1 MRAFT
6 SFLLFFLFVFSS
18 QYFNAQTG
26 CLGAD
31 PFCTGTNYSFNN
43 STNVTDLGSVDCLF
57 STPNPTWYYMEI
69 DQNGPMGFTVSQT
82 STSGAGLDVDFALW
96 GPYSSLAAGCG
107 NPFPSGT
114 PIDCSYSSAASEAV
128 NIPNAQVGQTYILLI
143 TNFSNQ
149 PGTISF
155 AQTSGTG
162 SADCSF
168 TCGVNLTATPGA
180 CNNNLYSVSGN
191 LTVTSGPGV
200 SVPNTGT
207 VTISNSC
214 GGSQTFNAPFTNIP
228 YNFTGLT
235 ANGSG
240 CVITA
245 TFSNFPNCNTVQNYT
260 APAGC
265 VTQCNISSV
274 TASPTACSAN
284 LYNLSGQIS
293 FSNQP
298 TSGTLTV
305 TGSCGGTQTFNAP
318 FTSPLNYTFSNL
330 TANGAAC
337 SVTATFSANA
347 SCSLQQTYT
356 APPSCQGSSGCSFT
370 DITGTIID
378 CDVSTNQYT
387 IAGTVTFS
395 NAPATGSLT
404 LLNSCGGSQSFNAP
418 FTGSVNY
425 SFVNSA
431 DGLPCTITASFTDDN
446 TCTATLDYDASPPCT
461 CPADIGTYNYTV
473 DGANVN
479 PNNPIKLCY
488 GEQLSVTSNN
498 NWTPPNETIGG
509 TDPNPPPY
517 IPGIYWLI
525 YSCPPTFA
533 LTPTLADLNN
543 QNLEND
549 PCLQGVISS
558 SPSWGDLNNLS
569 IINAFPAGTFTNNT
583 IYYVPITMY
592 DTTGGT
598 YSYIIEPAL
607 MCYEMGAPFVVQYLP
622 DVTFTQTQNC
632 SNGTVTATISGGD
645 AQVNGSNFSI
655 VPGSI
660 SPSTAQAVNSTAAN
674 GGTITIGN
682 LQTGP
687 YSFDIQDANGCSITI
702 SGNFTG
708 GQPASL
714 TYNDDIFCLVDPNPT
729 ATIVGTQ
736 GGTFASSA
744 GLTINA
750 TTGSVNLLTS
760 TPGTYTITYTTPGP
774 LCPGTDSYTITIQ
787 ENPIVD
793 AGEDVTVCYKNSVTL
808 QASGADSYTWNN
820 GVMNGMAY
828 LPNLGVTEFIVIGS
842 STGGCIGTDTVIVTV
857 IDDCENEDE
866 VVFWVPNTFTP
877 DNDQF
882 NQSFNIVFYSGYDP
896 FSFELTLYNRWGE
909 LIWESRNVNIGW
921 DGTYNNGM
929 KVPDGVYTW
938 KVRFKRIQNDLKET
952 FYGHVNVLR

>member
-1 MRAFT
+1 MDMKKQLFLALFSAIFISGFYAQVGGSSCPYMQPICTDAGIQFT
-6 SFLLFFLFVFSS
+6 ASS
-18 QYFNAQTG
+18 GGADVTITEPGNDYG
-26 CLGAD
+26 CLG
-31 PFCTGTNYSFNN
+31 YS
-43 STNVTDLGSVDCLF
+43 
-57 STPNPTWYYMEI
+57 PNPNWYYFEISQAGDIIMELSAPTDI
-69 DQNGPMGFTVSQT
+69 DYIIWGPFANLAAAQAACGTYTNIVDDTDCISVLGIPISCSAYGCGY
-82 STSGAGLDVDFALW
+82 STSNIE
-96 GPYSSLAAGCG
+96 
-107 NPFPSGT
+107 NPG
-114 PIDCSYSSAASEAV
+114 
-128 NIPNAQVGQTYILLI
+128 IPGAQVGQVYVMLI
-143 TNFSNQ
+143 TNYANNVQ
-149 PGTISF
+149 NITLTQIG
-155 AQTSGTG
+155 GTG
-162 SADCSF
+162 ATDCSIVTNNCSF
-168 TCGVNLTATPGA
+168 T
-180 CNNNLYSVSGN
+180 
-191 LTVTSGPGV
+191 
-200 SVPNTGT
+200 
-207 VTISNSC
+207 
-214 GGSQTFNAPFTNIP
+214 NI
-228 YNFTGLT
+228 
-235 ANGSG
+235 
-240 CVITA
+240 
-245 TFSNFPNCNTVQNYT
+245 
-260 APAGC
+260 
-265 VTQCNISSV
+265 
-274 TASPTACSAN
+274 
-284 LYNLSGQIS
+284 
-293 FSNQP
+293 
-298 TSGTLTV
+298 
-305 TGSCGGTQTFNAP
+305 
-318 FTSPLNYTFSNL
+318 
-330 TANGAAC
+330 
-337 SVTATFSANA
+337 
-347 SCSLQQTYT
+347 
-356 APPSCQGSSGCSFT
+356 
-370 DITGTIID
+370 DGTITN
-378 CDVSTNQYT
+378 CDGVTNQYT
-387 IAGTVTFS
+387 IAGSVTFV
-395 NAPATGSLT
+395 NAPSTGTLT
-404 LLNSCGGSQSFNAP
+404 LLNSCGGIQTFNAP
-418 FTGSVNY
+418 FNGIVNY
-425 SFVNSA
+425 SFVNTA
-431 DGLPCTITASFTDDN
+431 DGSPCTITATFSDDQS
-446 TCTATLDYDASPPCT
+446 CSATLDFDAPPPCT

-549 PCLQGVISS
+549 PCLQGVMSS
-558 SPSWGDLNNLS
+558 FPSWGDLNNLS

-583 IYYVPITMY
+583 IYYVPLTMY

-645 AQVNGSNFSI
+645 AQVNGTNFTI

-660 SPSTAQAVNSTAAN
+660 SPSSAQVVNSTASN

-687 YSFDIQDANGCSITI
+687 YSFDVQDANGCSITI

-708 GQPASL
+708 GQPANL
-714 TYNDDIFCLVDPNPT
+714 TYNDDIFCLDDPNPT
-729 ATIVGTQ
+729 ATVVGTQ

-744 GLTINA
+744 GLTLNS
-750 TTGSVNLLTS
+750 TTGSVDLLTS
-760 TPGTYTITYTTPGP
+760 TPGTYSITYTTPGP
-774 LCPGTDSYTITIQ
+774 LCPGSDSYTITIQ
-787 ENPIVD
+787 DNPIVD
-793 AGEDVTVCYKNSVTL
+793 AGEDVTVCFKNSVTL
-808 QASGADSYTWNN
+808 QATGADSYTWNN

-909 LIWESRNVNIGW
+909 LIWESHDVNVGW

-952 FYGHVNVLR
+952 FHGHVNVLR

>member
-1 MRAFT
+1 MKKQLFLALFSAIFISGFYAQVGGSSCPYMQPICTDAGIQFT
-6 SFLLFFLFVFSS
+6 ASS
-18 QYFNAQTG
+18 GGADVTITEPGNDYG
-26 CLGAD
+26 CLG
-31 PFCTGTNYSFNN
+31 YS
-43 STNVTDLGSVDCLF
+43 
-57 STPNPTWYYMEI
+57 PNPNWYYFEISQAGDIIMELSAPTDI
-69 DQNGPMGFTVSQT
+69 DYIIWGPFANLAAAQAACGTYTNIVDDTDCISVLGIPISCSAYGCGY
-82 STSGAGLDVDFALW
+82 STSNIE
-96 GPYSSLAAGCG
+96 
-107 NPFPSGT
+107 NPG
-114 PIDCSYSSAASEAV
+114 
-128 NIPNAQVGQTYILLI
+128 IPGAQVGQVYVMLI
-143 TNFSNQ
+143 TNYANNVQ
-149 PGTISF
+149 NITLTQIG
-155 AQTSGTG
+155 GTG
-162 SADCSF
+162 ATDCSIVTNNCSF
-168 TCGVNLTATPGA
+168 T
-180 CNNNLYSVSGN
+180 
-191 LTVTSGPGV
+191 
-200 SVPNTGT
+200 
-207 VTISNSC
+207 
-214 GGSQTFNAPFTNIP
+214 NI
-228 YNFTGLT
+228 
-235 ANGSG
+235 
-240 CVITA
+240 
-245 TFSNFPNCNTVQNYT
+245 
-260 APAGC
+260 
-265 VTQCNISSV
+265 
-274 TASPTACSAN
+274 
-284 LYNLSGQIS
+284 
-293 FSNQP
+293 
-298 TSGTLTV
+298 
-305 TGSCGGTQTFNAP
+305 
-318 FTSPLNYTFSNL
+318 
-330 TANGAAC
+330 
-337 SVTATFSANA
+337 
-347 SCSLQQTYT
+347 
-356 APPSCQGSSGCSFT
+356 
-370 DITGTIID
+370 DGTITN
-378 CDVSTNQYT
+378 CDGVTNQYT
-387 IAGTVTFS
+387 IAGSVSFQ
-395 NAPATGSLT
+395 NAPSTGTLT
-404 LLNSCGGSQSFNAP
+404 LLNSCGGIQTFNAP
-418 FTGSVNY
+418 FNGIVNY
-425 SFVNSA
+425 SFVNTA
-431 DGLPCTITASFTDDN
+431 DGSPCTITATFSDDQS
-446 TCTATLDYDASPPCT
+446 CSATLDFDAPPPCT

-549 PCLQGVISS
+549 PCLQGVMSS
-558 SPSWGDLNNLS
+558 FPSWGDLNNLS

-583 IYYVPITMY
+583 IYYVPLTMY

-645 AQVNGSNFSI
+645 AQVNGTNFTI

-660 SPSTAQAVNSTAAN
+660 SPSSAQVVNSTASN

-687 YSFDIQDANGCSITI
+687 YSFDVQDANGCSITI

-708 GQPASL
+708 GQPANL
-714 TYNDDIFCLVDPNPT
+714 TYNDDIFCLDDPNPT
-729 ATIVGTQ
+729 ATVVGTQ
-736 GGTFASSA
+736 GGTFVSSA
-744 GLTINA
+744 GLSINA
-750 TTGSVNLLTS
+750 TTGSVDLLTS
-760 TPGTYTITYTTPGP
+760 TPGTYSITYTTPGP
-774 LCPGTDSYTITIQ
+774 LCPGSDSYTITIQ
-787 ENPIVD
+787 DNPIVD
-793 AGEDVTVCYKNSVTL
+793 AGEDVTVCFKNSVTL
-808 QASGADSYTWNN
+808 QATGADSYTWNN

-909 LIWESRNVNIGW
+909 LIWESHDVNVGW

-952 FYGHVNVLR
+952 FHGHVNVLR

>member
-1 MRAFT
+1 MKKQLLLALFSAILSSGLYAQVGGSSCPYMQPICTDAGIQFT
-6 SFLLFFLFVFSS
+6 ASS
-18 QYFNAQTG
+18 GGADVTITEPGNDYG
-26 CLGAD
+26 CLG
-31 PFCTGTNYSFNN
+31 YS
-43 STNVTDLGSVDCLF
+43 
-57 STPNPTWYYMEI
+57 PNPNWYYFEISQAGDVIMELSAPTDI
-69 DQNGPMGFTVSQT
+69 DYII
-82 STSGAGLDVDFALW
+82 W
-96 GPYSSLAAGCG
+96 GPFANLAAAQLACGTYTNIVDDTDCISVLGIPISCSAYGCG
-107 NPFPSGT
+107 YSPSNIENPG
-114 PIDCSYSSAASEAV
+114 
-128 NIPNAQVGQTYILLI
+128 IPGAQVGQVYVMLI
-143 TNFSNQ
+143 TNYANNVQ
-149 PGTISF
+149 NITLTQIG
-155 AQTSGTG
+155 GTG
-162 SADCSF
+162 ATDCSIVTNNCSF
-168 TCGVNLTATPGA
+168 T
-180 CNNNLYSVSGN
+180 
-191 LTVTSGPGV
+191 
-200 SVPNTGT
+200 
-207 VTISNSC
+207 
-214 GGSQTFNAPFTNIP
+214 NI
-228 YNFTGLT
+228 
-235 ANGSG
+235 
-240 CVITA
+240 
-245 TFSNFPNCNTVQNYT
+245 
-260 APAGC
+260 
-265 VTQCNISSV
+265 
-274 TASPTACSAN
+274 
-284 LYNLSGQIS
+284 
-293 FSNQP
+293 
-298 TSGTLTV
+298 
-305 TGSCGGTQTFNAP
+305 
-318 FTSPLNYTFSNL
+318 
-330 TANGAAC
+330 
-337 SVTATFSANA
+337 
-347 SCSLQQTYT
+347 
-356 APPSCQGSSGCSFT
+356 
-370 DITGTIID
+370 DGTITN
-378 CDVSTNQYT
+378 CDGVTNQYT
-387 IAGTVTFS
+387 IAGSVSFQ
-395 NAPATGSLT
+395 NAPATGTLT
-404 LLNSCGGSQSFNAP
+404 LLNSCGGIQTFNAP
-418 FTGSVNY
+418 FNGIVNY
-425 SFVNSA
+425 SFVNTA
-431 DGLPCTITASFTDDN
+431 DGSPCTITATFSDDQS
-446 TCTATLDYDASPPCT
+446 CSATLDFDAPPPCT

-473 DGANVN
+473 DGVNVN

-558 SPSWGDLNNLS
+558 FPSWGDLNNLS

-583 IYYVPITMY
+583 VYYVPLTMY
-592 DTTGGT
+592 DSTGGT

-607 MCYEMGAPFVVQYLP
+607 MCYEMGSPIVVQYLP

-645 AQVNGSNFSI
+645 PQVNGTNFTI

-660 SPSTAQAVNSTAAN
+660 SPSSAQVVNSTATN

-687 YSFDIQDANGCSITI
+687 YSFDVQDANGCSITI
-702 SGNFTG
+702 NGNFTG

-714 TYNDDIFCLVDPNPT
+714 TYNDDIFCLDDPNPT
-729 ATIVGTQ
+729 ATVVGTQ
-736 GGTFASSA
+736 GGTFVSSA

-750 TTGSVNLLTS
+750 TTGSVDLLTS
-760 TPGTYTITYTTPGP
+760 TPGTYSITYTTPGP
-774 LCPGTDSYTITIQ
+774 LCPGSDSYTITIQ
-787 ENPIVD
+787 DNPIVD
-793 AGEDVTVCYKNSVTL
+793 AGEDVTVCFKNSVTL
-808 QASGADSYTWNN
+808 QATGADSYTWNN

-909 LIWESRNVNIGW
+909 LIWESHDANVGW

-952 FYGHVNVLR
+952 FHGHVNVLR